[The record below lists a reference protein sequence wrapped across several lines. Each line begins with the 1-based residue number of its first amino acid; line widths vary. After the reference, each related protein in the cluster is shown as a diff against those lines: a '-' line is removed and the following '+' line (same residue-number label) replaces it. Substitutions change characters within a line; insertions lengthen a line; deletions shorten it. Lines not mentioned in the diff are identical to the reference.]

1 MVERPD
7 RPLDARALSPSLRA
21 AQGSFSAGALFGKRL
36 RSGPARSFRVSAP
49 FLLLLPA
56 IVVLVATV
64 AAPLLFSL
72 YSSFTAYRLTR
83 PESLWLFIG
92 LRNYRNVFSD
102 PVFWVA
108 FGRPVLLLTVALNLE
123 MLLGLGLAL
132 MVERATR
139 GQRLLRTLMMFP
151 MMFSPI
157 LVGFQ
162 FKFLFNDNVG
172 LINNAL
178 QSLGVTETA
187 IPWLINGDLAFFS
200 IVVAEVW
207 SSTPVFAILILA
219 GLLAMPREPIEA
231 AKVDG
236 CTPWQSFRYVT
247 WPFIMPFA
255 YIAMTIRSLDVG
267 RAYDIVKIMT
277 DGGPARRT
285 ELLWTLIARTGYSDA
300 RMGAANAMA
309 YASIAL
315 SVLFTVYFF
324 RKLAAAR
331 AQIAAE
337 W

>member
-1 MVERPD
+1 MTSAATRIAEPVNRI
-7 RPLDARALSPSLRA
+7 RVTRSLR
-21 AQGSFSAGALFGKRL
+21 RL
-36 RSGPARSFRVSAP
+36 GAP

-56 IVVLVATV
+56 IVILVATI

-83 PESLWLFIG
+83 PETLWTFVG
-92 LRNYRNVFSD
+92 WRNYVNVFSD
-102 PVFWVA
+102 SVFWQA
-108 FGRPVLLLTVALNLE
+108 FGRTVLLLTIALNLE

-132 MVERATR
+132 LVEKATR

-172 LINNAL
+172 LVNNAL
-178 QSLGVTETA
+178 QSLGITERA
-187 IPWLINGDLAFFS
+187 IPWLIDGTLAFFA

-236 CTPWQSFRYVT
+236 CTPLQSFRYVT
-247 WPFIMPFA
+247 WPFVMPFA

-285 ELLWTLIARTGYSDA
+285 ELIWTLVARTAYSDA

-309 YASIAL
+309 YASIIL
-315 SVLFTVYFF
+315 SILFTVYFF
-324 RKLAAAR
+324 RKLASAR
-331 AQIAAE
+331 AQMAAD

>member
-1 MVERPD
+1 
-7 RPLDARALSPSLRA
+7 
-21 AQGSFSAGALFGKRL
+21 
-36 RSGPARSFRVSAP
+36 
-49 FLLLLPA
+49 
-56 IVVLVATV
+56 
-64 AAPLLFSL
+64 
-72 YSSFTAYRLTR
+72 
-83 PESLWLFIG
+83 
-92 LRNYRNVFSD
+92 
-102 PVFWVA
+102 
-108 FGRPVLLLTVALNLE
+108 
-123 MLLGLGLAL
+123 
-132 MVERATR
+132 
-139 GQRLLRTLMMFP
+139 LRTLMMFP

-162 FKFLFNDNVG
+162 FKFLFSDNVG

-178 QSLGVTETA
+178 QSLGITEQA
-187 IPWLINGDLAFFS
+187 IPWLIDGALAFFA

-231 AKVDG
+231 SKVDG

-285 ELLWTLIARTGYSDA
+285 ELIWTLVARTGYSDA

-315 SVLFTVYFF
+315 SILFTVYFF
-324 RKLAAAR
+324 RKLASAR
-331 AQIAAE
+331 ALIAAD

>member
-1 MVERPD
+1 M
-7 RPLDARALSPSLRA
+7 
-21 AQGSFSAGALFGKRL
+21 K
-36 RSGPARSFRVSAP
+36 FRRISTP
-49 FLLLLPA
+49 LLLLAPA
-56 IVVLVATV
+56 IIVLIVVI
-64 AAPLLFSL
+64 AAPLLFSF
-72 YSSFTAYRLTR
+72 YSSFTPFKLTR
-83 PESLWLFIG
+83 PETLWKFIG
-92 LRNYRNVFSD
+92 LRNYLSAFSD
-102 PVFWVA
+102 VVFWEA
-108 FGRPVLLLTVALNLE
+108 FGRTVVLLTVALNLE
-123 MLLGLGLAL
+123 MLLGLCLAL
-132 MVERATR
+132 LVERVTR

-178 QSLGVTETA
+178 QSLRITETA
-187 IPWLINGDLAFFS
+187 IPWLIDGTLAFIA
-200 IVVAEVW
+200 IVIAEVW

-236 CTPWQSFRYVT
+236 CTAWQSFRYVT

-315 SVLFTVYFF
+315 SILFTVYFF
-324 RKLAAAR
+324 RKLATAR
-331 AQIAAE
+331 TQIAAE

>member
-1 MVERPD
+1 M
-7 RPLDARALSPSLRA
+7 
-21 AQGSFSAGALFGKRL
+21 K
-36 RSGPARSFRVSAP
+36 SFRLSTP
-49 FLLLLPA
+49 LLLLTPA
-56 IVVLVATV
+56 IIVLVATI
-64 AAPLLFSL
+64 ALPLAFSL
-72 YSSFTAYRLTR
+72 YSSFTPYRLTR
-83 PESLWLFIG
+83 PETLFVWIG
-92 LRNYRNVFSD
+92 WRNYVNEFTD
-102 PVFWVA
+102 PVFWIA
-108 FGRPVLLLTVALNLE
+108 FGRTVLLLTVALNLE
-123 MLLGLGLAL
+123 MFLGLGLAL
-132 MVERATR
+132 LVEKVTR
-139 GQRLLRTLMMFP
+139 GQRLIRTLMMFP

-172 LINNAL
+172 FVNNAL
-178 QSLGVTETA
+178 QSLGITETA
-187 IPWLINGDLAFFS
+187 IPWLIDGDLAFFA

-231 AKVDG
+231 AEVDG
-236 CTPWQSFRYVT
+236 CTPWQSFRFVT
-247 WPFIMPFA
+247 WPFVMPFA

-309 YASIAL
+309 YASILL
-315 SVLFTVYFF
+315 SILFTVYFF
-324 RKLAAAR
+324 RKLAGAR
-331 AQIAAE
+331 QLIAAE

>member
-1 MVERPD
+1 ME
-7 RPLDARALSPSLRA
+7 AGHETAPSEPKTRMTSA
-21 AQGSFSAGALFGKRL
+21 ATRIAEPVNRIRVTRSLKRL
-36 RSGPARSFRVSAP
+36 GAP
-49 FLLLLPA
+49 FLLLMPA
-56 IVVLVATV
+56 IVILVAV
-64 AAPLLFSL
+64 IAAPLLFSL

-83 PESLWLFIG
+83 PETLWVFIG
-92 LRNYRNVFSD
+92 WRNYVNVFSD
-102 PVFWVA
+102 PVFWQA
-108 FGRPVLLLTVALNLE
+108 FGRTVLLLAIALNLE
-123 MLLGLGLAL
+123 MLFWLGLAL
-132 MVERATR
+132 LVEKATR

-315 SVLFTVYFF
+315 SILFTVYFF
-324 RKLAAAR
+324 RKLATAR